1 VKPLLSMRDALD
13 ELDLF
18 GPILAGESW
27 RAWRILLIA
36 ICGEPL
42 RDDERPVFEILTGRP
57 FEPSRRV
64 DESWIVA
71 GRRSGKTRAAAILAS
86 YFAALCDHSD
96 ALAPGE
102 RGTLPIMSASM
113 WQAGKAK
120 EYVDGIFNGVPALK
134 EMVVGETAEALALSN
149 GVDVVC
155 RPANYRTARSMSAVA
170 VVGDELAFWPSDETS
185 RNPDKLILDA
195 VRPALATTGGPLIV
209 ISSPYAQKGELWG
222 AYKRD
227 FGANGDPL
235 ILVAKAAS
243 RTLNPTLS
251 ARVVERAR
259 ERDALAARSEY
270 DAEFRSDIAGYVD
283 AEVVEA
289 AVSRGVVVRA
299 LIPKQQYIGFV
310 DPSGGSSDSMT
321 LAVAHRDG
329 ERYVLD
335 LVLERRPPFSPD
347 TVVSEFAA
355 TLKGYR
361 IGHVTGDRYAGE
373 WPREAFR
380 RFGIEYQPCAKTK
393 SELYS
398 ALLPL
403 INSRRVD
410 LLDDKALIGQ
420 LVNLERR
427 VGWGGRDAIDHG
439 PGARDDR
446 INVVA
451 GVLVS
456 LNDTPPM
463 TQKGFFDLIVCD
475 LRKRAET
482 AAEPN
487 RDCARPADRQ
497 P

>member
-1 VKPLLSMRDALD
+1 M
-13 ELDLF
+13 
-18 GPILAGESW
+18 
-27 RAWRILLIA
+27 IA

-42 RDDERPVFEILTGRP
+42 RDDERPIFESLTGRP
-57 FEPSRRV
+57 REPLRRC
-64 DESWIVA
+64 DEAFFVA
-71 GRRSGKTRAAAILAS
+71 GRRSGKTRAAAIVAS

-120 EYVDGIFNGVPALK
+120 EYVDGIFNGIPALK
-134 EMVVGETAEALALSN
+134 EMVVGETADALALST

-155 RPANYRTARSMSAVA
+155 RPANYRTARSMTAVA

-259 ERDALAARSEY
+259 ERDPLAAKSEY
-270 DAEFRSDIAGYVD
+270 CAEFRSDIASYVD

-289 AVSRGVVVRA
+289 AVSGGVVVRPPIA
-299 LIPKQQYIGFV
+299 RQGYVGFV

-321 LAVAHRDG
+321 LAIAHREA
-329 ERYVLD
+329 ERFVLD
-335 LVLERRPPFSPD
+335 LVLERRPPFSPAA
-347 TVVSEFAA
+347 VVSEFAA
-355 TLKGYR
+355 TLKGYQVGR
-361 IGHVTGDRYAGE
+361 VFGDRYAGE
-373 WPREAFR
+373 WPREVFRQRGVTYEPAEKIKSDIYLAF
-380 RFGIEYQPCAKTK
+380 
-393 SELYS
+393 
-398 ALLPL
+398 LPL
-403 INSRRVD
+403 LNSGRVD
-410 LLDDKALIGQ
+410 LLDNPK
-420 LVNLERR
+420 LVTQVCSLERR
-427 VGWGGRDAIDHG
+427 TARGGRDSIDHA
-439 PGARDDR
+439 PGAHDDVA
-446 INVVA
+446 NAVA
-451 GVLVS
+451 GALVGAS
-456 LNDTPPM
+456 ESPLMNDP
-463 TQKGFFDLIVCD
+463 GFFDFISHE
-475 LRKRAET
+475 LRKRAHKSESRNWGDAHST
-482 AAEPN
+482 HW
-487 RDCARPADRQ
+487 
-497 P
+497 